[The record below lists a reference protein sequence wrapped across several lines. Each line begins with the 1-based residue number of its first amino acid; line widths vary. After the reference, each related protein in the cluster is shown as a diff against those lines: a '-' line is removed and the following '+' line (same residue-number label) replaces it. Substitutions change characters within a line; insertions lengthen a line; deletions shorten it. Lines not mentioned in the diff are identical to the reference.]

1 MGCKV
6 VFFSS
11 ASKEIQDSFV
21 WYENRVNGLGV
32 RFVNFIDLTIEL
44 IQIHPEG
51 FPNKK
56 GPYREATLKIFP
68 YQIIYEYI
76 KEKQTIY
83 ILHVY
88 HTKRHP
94 KLKYKDE

>member
-1 MGCKV
+1 MSCKV

-11 ASKEIQDSFV
+11 ASKEIQDSFF

-32 RFVNFIDLTIEL
+32 RFVNFIDQTIEM
-44 IQIHPEG
+44 IQNHPDG

-56 GPYREATLKIFP
+56 GPDREATMKTFP

-76 KEKQTIY
+76 KEMQTIY

-94 KLKYKDE
+94 KLKYKDL